1 LPIENKEMKRFE
13 VIQKYIAKVADEEF
27 ATLFEKAIGLLE
39 ENTVDS
45 VYEGVDNLSLL
56 EGIHHI
62 LKDQLNIR
70 ASVFVASTLSIQYRG
85 ARLNSLIE
93 KDFSA
98 EIKRI
103 VEGVQ
108 KVSEVNYEKA
118 LEQPDMQRKLVLSLA
133 RDTRSLL
140 VLLAETLY
148 LLRNYEQLLNFSQ
161 KLRLLNSATTV
172 FIPIAHRLGLYGV
185 KSEMEDLVLSY
196 QQPEVYDSI
205 KTKLAESEKER
216 NKIINKF
223 IAPLIMEMNAQGL
236 QYKIKSRLK
245 SIYSIYTKLRKQ
257 DIPFEKVYDLWAIR
271 IILDAE
277 PKKEKAA
284 CWQTYS
290 IVTNIYEPSLRRL
303 RDWITV
309 PKSSGY
315 ESLHTTVKDEDG
327 RWTEVQIRSTRMDEE
342 AEKGMAAHWRY
353 KGGKSTQGI
362 DYWLNEI
369 RAAIEKEPTNKEQIQ
384 IQSDAFANEVF
395 VFTPGGDLKKLKYGA
410 TVLDF
415 AYAIHSEVGN
425 KCTNARVNGKV
436 VPIKNMLKNGDQ
448 VEIIT
453 SKNQKPNIDW
463 IKWVASTR
471 TKSKIRKA
479 LDEQKTKDI
488 KSGKEI
494 LERKFKNWK
503 IDLSQEVIDSLVDKL
518 KLKEHYNLFLQ
529 VYNEKLDPLELKKM
543 VLGTED
549 VDEVHEEPED
559 QIVEV
564 EDNDLDSK
572 HQDVL
577 IIDKIDNIN
586 FKLAKCC
593 NPIQG
598 DKIFGFVTVS
608 KGITIHRNA
617 CPNAQEMK
625 NRFPY
630 RIISARW
637 KANKERVN
645 FKTAIRILGTDSLG
659 LANKLTQVISNE
671 MKVNI
676 ISMNFQSKNG
686 LFEGKVGLLVQDSAH
701 LDALLEKIKS
711 INGINEVYRMDS

>member
-1 LPIENKEMKRFE
+1 MKRFKNIE
-13 VIQKYIAKVADEEF
+13 EYIVKQAEQSLADQFIRALKLFDDSETEELY
-27 ATLFEKAIGLLE
+27 TGMDDLQLLDGMNE
-39 ENTVDS
+39 IFKNR
-45 VYEGVDNLSLL
+45 
-56 EGIHHI
+56 
-62 LKDQLNIR
+62 LNIR
-70 ASVFVASTLSIQYRG
+70 ATVFIAAPLALKYRD
-85 ARLNSLIE
+85 NSDFSFIE
-93 KDFSA
+93 KDFGS

-103 VEGVQ
+103 VEGVH
-108 KVSEVNYEKA
+108 KVSNVNYDKA

-148 LLRNYEQLLNFSQ
+148 LLRNYDQLTDFSQ
-161 KLRLLNSATTV
+161 KNKLLTSSSTV
-172 FIPIAHRLGLYGV
+172 FIPIAHRLGLYNI

-196 QQPEVYDSI
+196 QKPEIYDAI

-223 IAPLIMEMNAQGL
+223 IAPLILEMNAQGL

-245 SIYSIYTKLRKQ
+245 SISSIYAKMRKQ
-257 DIPFEKVYDLWAIR
+257 DIPFEKVFDLWAIR

-277 PKKEKAA
+277 PKKEKAV

-290 IVTNIYEPSLRRL
+290 IVGNIYEPSLKRL

-315 ESLHTTVKDEDG
+315 ESLHTTVKDADG
-327 RWTEVQIRSTRMDEE
+327 RWTEVQIRTTRMDEE

-353 KGGKSTQGI
+353 KGGKSSQGI
-362 DYWLNEI
+362 DFWLNEI
-369 RAAIEKEPTNKEQIQ
+369 RNAIEKEPKNQEQIQ
-384 IQSDAFANEVF
+384 LQSDAFANEVF

-436 VPIKNMLKNGDQ
+436 VPIKHMLKNGDQ
-448 VEIIT
+448 VEIVT

-463 IKWVASTR
+463 LKWVVSTR
-471 TKSKIRKA
+471 TKTKIRKA
-479 LDEQKTKDI
+479 LDEQKSLDI

-503 IDLSQEVIDSLVDKL
+503 IEFNQDVIDMLVEKL
-518 KLKEHYNLFLQ
+518 KLKEHYELFWNVAL
-529 VYNEKLDPLELKKM
+529 EKIDPLNLKKL
-543 VLGTED
+543 VLGED
-549 VDEVHEEPED
+549 EEIKEEPEIED
-559 QIVEV
+559 SIVDAE
-564 EDNDLDSK
+564 EESWEEK
-572 HQDVL
+572 HKDVL
-577 IIDKIDNIN
+577 VIDKIDNIN

-598 DKIFGFVTVS
+598 DKIFGFVTVT

-617 CPNAQEMK
+617 CPNAAEMK
-625 NRFPY
+625 KRFPY
-630 RIISARW
+630 RIISAKWRTS
-637 KANKERVN
+637 KDRVN
-645 FKTAIRILGTDSLG
+645 FKTAISILGTDSMG
-659 LANKLTQVISNE
+659 LANRITQVISNE
-671 MKVNI
+671 MKVDI
-676 ISMNFQSKNG
+676 LSINFDLKNG
-686 LFEGKVGLLVQDSAH
+686 LFEGKIWLLVQDSSH
-701 LDALLEKIKS
+701 LETLLEKLKGL
-711 INGINEVYRMDS
+711 NGINQVFRMDS

>member
-39 ENTVDS
+39 ENAVES
-45 VYEGVDNLSLL
+45 VYEGLDNLSLL

-245 SIYSIYTKLRKQ
+245 SIYSIYTKMRKQ

-436 VPIKNMLKNGDQ
+436 VPIKHMLKNGDQ

>member
-1 LPIENKEMKRFE
+1 
-13 VIQKYIAKVADEEF
+13 
-27 ATLFEKAIGLLE
+27 
-39 ENTVDS
+39 
-45 VYEGVDNLSLL
+45 
-56 EGIHHI
+56 
-62 LKDQLNIR
+62 
-70 ASVFVASTLSIQYRG
+70 
-85 ARLNSLIE
+85 
-93 KDFSA
+93 
-98 EIKRI
+98 
-103 VEGVQ
+103 
-108 KVSEVNYEKA
+108 
-118 LEQPDMQRKLVLSLA
+118 
-133 RDTRSLL
+133 
-140 VLLAETLY
+140 
-148 LLRNYEQLLNFSQ
+148 
-161 KLRLLNSATTV
+161 
-172 FIPIAHRLGLYGV
+172 
-185 KSEMEDLVLSY
+185 
-196 QQPEVYDSI
+196 
-205 KTKLAESEKER
+205 
-216 NKIINKF
+216 
-223 IAPLIMEMNAQGL
+223 
-236 QYKIKSRLK
+236 
-245 SIYSIYTKLRKQ
+245 
-257 DIPFEKVYDLWAIR
+257 
-271 IILDAE
+271 
-277 PKKEKAA
+277 
-284 CWQTYS
+284 
-290 IVTNIYEPSLRRL
+290 LRRL

>member
-1 LPIENKEMKRFE
+1 MKRFE

-384 IQSDAFANEVF
+384 LQSDAFANEVF